1 MNTTLKA
8 TTLTALL
15 IGATLLAT
23 TPNATALPPRQHSVS
38 GVVEAIDCTSQTIT
52 LKPKDGGVPLTFV
65 WNESTRFT
73 KKGGCAKCGLDFGQT
88 VKVWY
93 RREVGKNVLHEVSTK
108 STSTGCGTVCK

>member
-1 MNTTLKA
+1 MKA
-8 TTLTALL
+8 HVLL
-15 IGATLLAT
+15 ITVAASLLLAA
-23 TPNATALPPRQHSVS
+23 TPNVWALPPRQHSVS

-93 RREVGKNVLHEVSTK
+93 RREVGKNVLREVNTK
-108 STSTGCGTVCK
+108 GATTECGAVCK